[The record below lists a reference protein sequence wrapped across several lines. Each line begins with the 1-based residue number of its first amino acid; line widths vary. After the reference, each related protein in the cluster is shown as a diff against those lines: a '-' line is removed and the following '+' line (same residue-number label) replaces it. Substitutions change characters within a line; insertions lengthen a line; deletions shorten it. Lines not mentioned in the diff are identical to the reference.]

1 MTGAREW
8 VEWAPTRRG
17 EALSAWADAIEAD
30 RTRLAALESS
40 SVGRPL
46 AEAEAEVVTAAGRC
60 RFWAGLADKVSG
72 SQTPSA
78 PDLLTYVRRVPVG
91 VVGVVPSWRGPTFG
105 LVDAA
110 GAALACGN
118 SVEVTPSVDAPLSAL
133 RVIELALEAG
143 LPAGLID
150 VAPRVPSAVL
160 TVRPGG
166 SSVVVVFAD
175 ADLDAAAD
183 EAVNGV
189 FVNAGGYLAGA
200 TRVLVER
207 PVAAAFG
214 ERLVERLGAV
224 RTGGPA
230 DPGTT
235 LGPLP
240 GRALAERY
248 REYCADAARE
258 AHIVGGVGDAGGRFV
273 APAVVTGVEWGS
285 PLAGREVAGPAVAV
299 LAFDTEEQA
308 REVADEPAF
317 GAGATVWTGDL
328 GRLFRMVD
336 RLRATTVLGNA
347 VRRLA
352 PVPLFGGRTE
362 IEALTRGRQVA
373 IDRAVR

>member
-1 MTGAREW
+1 VTGAQAW
-8 VEWAPTRRG
+8 LEWAPTRRG

-40 SVGRPL
+40 PVGRPR

-72 SQTPSA
+72 SQPPSA
-78 PDLLTYVRRVPVG
+78 PNLLTYVRRVPVG
-91 VVGVVPSWRGPTFG
+91 VVGVAPSWRGPTFG

-110 GAALACGN
+110 SAALACGN
-118 SVEVTPSVDAPLSAL
+118 AVEVTPSGYSPLSAL
-133 RVIELALEAG
+133 RVVELALEAG
-143 LPAGLID
+143 LPGGLVD
-150 VAPRVPSAVL
+150 VAPLSPSAVF
-160 TVRPGG
+160 TMRTGG
-166 SSVVVVFAD
+166 ASIAVVFAD

-189 FVNAGGYLAGA
+189 FVNAGGFLTGA

-207 PVAAAFG
+207 PVAADFA
-214 ERLVERLGAV
+214 ERLVERLGPV
-224 RTGGPA
+224 RSGGPA

-240 GRALAERY
+240 TRALAERY
-248 REYCADAARE
+248 RAYCAEAARD
-258 AHIVGGVGDAGGRFV
+258 AHVVGGVEDAGGRFV

-285 PLAGREVAGPAVAV
+285 PLAGREVSGPALAV
-299 LAFDTEEQA
+299 LAFDTEGQA
-308 REVADEPAF
+308 WKVADEPAF
-317 GAGATVWTGDL
+317 AAGATVWTGDL
-328 GRLFRMVD
+328 GRLFRVVD

-347 VRRLA
+347 VRRLG

-362 IEALTRGRQVA
+362 IEALTRCRQVG

>member
-1 MTGAREW
+1 
-8 VEWAPTRRG
+8 
-17 EALSAWADAIEAD
+17 
-30 RTRLAALESS
+30 
-40 SVGRPL
+40 
-46 AEAEAEVVTAAGRC
+46 
-60 RFWAGLADKVSG
+60 
-72 SQTPSA
+72 
-78 PDLLTYVRRVPVG
+78 
-91 VVGVVPSWRGPTFG
+91 
-105 LVDAA
+105 
-110 GAALACGN
+110 
-118 SVEVTPSVDAPLSAL
+118 
-133 RVIELALEAG
+133 
-143 LPAGLID
+143 
-150 VAPRVPSAVL
+150 
-160 TVRPGG
+160 
-166 SSVVVVFAD
+166 VFAD

-189 FVNAGGYLAGA
+189 FVNAGGFLAGA

-207 PVAAAFG
+207 PVAAEFG
-214 ERLVERLGAV
+214 ERLVERLGLV
-224 RTGGPA
+224 RVGAPA

-240 GRALAERY
+240 SRELAERY
-248 REYCADAARE
+248 RDYRARAARE
-258 AHIVGGVGDAGGRFV
+258 AHVVGDAGDAGGRFV
-273 APAVVTGVEWGS
+273 SPAVVTGVEWGS
-285 PLAGREVAGPAVAV
+285 PLAGREVCGPALAV

-336 RLRATTVLGNA
+336 RLRAATVLGNA